1 VGTVWEP
8 CDEAVLAIEARIRLL
23 DSRPYSAQ
31 SDAVRC
37 EASLTVLSL
46 ALPAPSRVTDF
57 SVSAAPT
64 LEGSQA
70 PVCWTGTVHTVFLSE
85 RSYFQRN
92 CGSDQTEI
100 PATGFSNHLGGS
112 M

>member
-64 LEGSQA
+64 LEGSICTRLLDRSA
-70 PVCWTGTVHTVFLSE
+70 VHHSIFFH
-85 RSYFQRN
+85 RGDFQRN

-100 PATGFSNHLGGS
+100 PATGMDSITT
-112 M
+112 

>member
-1 VGTVWEP
+1 MGTVWEP

-31 SDAVRC
+31 SNAVRC
-37 EASLTVLSL
+37 EAPLTVLSL

-64 LEGSQA
+64 LEGSSA
-70 PVCWTGTVHTVFLSE
+70 PVCWTGHGAHSIFFREETSKEIAVQIKPK
-85 RSYFQRN
+85 FQQQ
-92 CGSDQTEI
+92 GWIQ
-100 PATGFSNHLGGS
+100 
-112 M
+112 

>member
-31 SDAVRC
+31 SDAVQC
-37 EASLTVLSL
+37 EAPLTVLSL
-46 ALPAPSRVTDF
+46 ALPDPSRVTDF

-64 LEGSQA
+64 LEGS
-70 PVCWTGTVHTVFLSE
+70 VCTRLLDRPAVYHSIFFRE
-85 RSYFQRN
+85 EICQRN
-92 CGSDQTEI
+92 CCSDQTEI
-100 PATGFSNHLGGS
+100 PATGMDSVTT
-112 M
+112 